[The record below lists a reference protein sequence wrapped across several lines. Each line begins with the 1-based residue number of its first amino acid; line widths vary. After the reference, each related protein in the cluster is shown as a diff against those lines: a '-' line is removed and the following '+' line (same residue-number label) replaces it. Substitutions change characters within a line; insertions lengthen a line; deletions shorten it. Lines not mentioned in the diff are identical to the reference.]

1 MQKGSSGASYKD
13 LWHAV
18 VEGSFPDV
26 DFALALLKKNGSN
39 INSRNSLGLTPLHIA
54 TWRNNIPIIRRLL
67 ASDADPD
74 ARDVESGWSS
84 LHRALHFDHLVVVS
98 VLLQSGASITLED
111 SKCRTPIDLMS
122 REDKRTIAPEH
133 VLKALAIRN
142 EKARRYLSSMRKKP
156 PIPFSQKF
164 PNVDLG
170 ALRLLE
176 RLLSFDLKD
185 HPTAEEALTDL
196 YFYGLANVDRE
207 PSTQPISK
215 LEFEFERRKLAKDDV
230 RELIYKEILEYH
242 PQMLQE
248 YLRGGDQTNFMYL
261 SSS

>member
-122 REDKRTIAPEH
+122 RKPLIIARKSNLFQRSIEEEHEFINLISSESNEVCNREDKRTIAPEH
-133 VLKALAIRN
+133 IRN

-185 HPTAEEALTDL
+185 HPTAEEVRL
-196 YFYGLANVDRE
+196 RI
-207 PSTQPISK
+207 PSI
-215 LEFEFERRKLAKDDV
+215 
-230 RELIYKEILEYH
+230 
-242 PQMLQE
+242 
-248 YLRGGDQTNFMYL
+248 
-261 SSS
+261 

>member
-1 MQKGSSGASYKD
+1 MF
-13 LWHAV
+13 V
-18 VEGSFPDV
+18 TT
-26 DFALALLKKNGSN
+26 LKMMKNGSN
-39 INSRNSLGLTPLHIA
+39 INLRNSLGLTPLHIA

-67 ASDADPD
+67 ASGADPD

-84 LHRALHFDHLVVVS
+84 LHRALHFSHLVVANS
-98 VLLQSGASITLED
+98 SLILFHQSPNEV
-111 SKCRTPIDLMS
+111 CN

-156 PIPFSQKF
+156 PVPFSQKF

-176 RLLSFDLKD
+176 CLLAFDPKD
-185 HPTAEEALTDL
+185 RPTTDEALADL

-230 RELIYKEILEYH
+230 RELIYRE
-242 PQMLQE
+242 E
-248 YLRGGDQTNFMYL
+248 YLRGGD
-261 SSS
+261 